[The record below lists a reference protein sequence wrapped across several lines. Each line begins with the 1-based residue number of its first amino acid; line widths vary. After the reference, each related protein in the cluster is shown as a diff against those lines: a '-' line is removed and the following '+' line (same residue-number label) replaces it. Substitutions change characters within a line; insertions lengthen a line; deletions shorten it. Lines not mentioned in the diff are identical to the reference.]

1 MTKIAVHLSTG
12 RGTIHTKLVQLQ
24 YCSEMSSTQPYYKPL
39 LCFGSMPQ
47 QPVTHLLP
55 IAKDLT
61 DLIERKAAEA
71 AEHTTKVQNEK
82 PWLVLE
88 RSSAGLSNVTNV

>member
-1 MTKIAVHLSTG
+1 
-12 RGTIHTKLVQLQ
+12 
-24 YCSEMSSTQPYYKPL
+24 MSSTQPYYKPL

-88 RSSAGLSNVTNV
+88 RSSAGLGNVTNV

>member
-1 MTKIAVHLSTG
+1 MTKIAVDLQSEAPFTQNLFSFN
-12 RGTIHTKLVQLQ
+12 IVQERVLI
-24 YCSEMSSTQPYYKPL
+24 QPYCKPL
-39 LCFGSMPQ
+39 PCFGSIPQ
-47 QPVTHLLP
+47 QPVTHQLP

-61 DLIERKAAEA
+61 DLIERKATEA
-71 AEHTTKVQNEK
+71 AAHTTKVQNEK

>member
-1 MTKIAVHLSTG
+1 
-12 RGTIHTKLVQLQ
+12 
-24 YCSEMSSTQPYYKPL
+24 
-39 LCFGSMPQ
+39 MPQ